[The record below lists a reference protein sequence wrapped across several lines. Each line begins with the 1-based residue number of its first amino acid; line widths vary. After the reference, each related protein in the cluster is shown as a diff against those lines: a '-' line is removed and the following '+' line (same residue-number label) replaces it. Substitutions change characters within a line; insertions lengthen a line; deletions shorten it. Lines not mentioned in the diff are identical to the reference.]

1 MVSMKFGI
9 VVCPRCKKAK
19 VVDLSCKT
27 AKCHRC
33 GKVLKLEK
41 LRILYETDS
50 EHKVRQALGLV
61 NAEMDGRLEE
71 FKGIMKKSMR

>member
-1 MVSMKFGI
+1 MKFGI
-9 VVCPRCKKAK
+9 IVCPRCKKAK

-27 AKCHRC
+27 TKCHRC
-33 GKVLKLEK
+33 DKVLKLKK
-41 LRILYETDS
+41 LKILYETDS

-71 FKGIMKKSMR
+71 FKGIMTK